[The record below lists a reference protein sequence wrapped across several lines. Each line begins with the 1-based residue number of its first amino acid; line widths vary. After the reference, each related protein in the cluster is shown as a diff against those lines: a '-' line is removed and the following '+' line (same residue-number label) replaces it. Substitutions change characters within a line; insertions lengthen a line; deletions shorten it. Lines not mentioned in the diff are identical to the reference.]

1 MLSKIISKLK
11 YLLVALPFAL
21 LYFAFNTESVNYFRI
36 RGFLPNETEPGI
48 DWVEKKYNDTLRNYF
63 NPDPDWYP
71 TEVVAQGALL
81 VELESGDILVE
92 RSSRQKRKIASLVK
106 IMTAVVAL
114 EHRNLKDHITVS
126 EYAAFIG
133 ENSMGLSVG
142 EAYTLEELLHG
153 LVMASGNDAAYAI
166 AEGIAGDADTFIRWM
181 NMKGEELGLKNSY
194 FADPSGLDDST

>member
-63 NPDPDWYP
+63 NPEPDWYP
-71 TEVVAQGALL
+71 TEELGTPNQPEVVAQGALL

-126 EYAAFIG
+126 EYAAFI
-133 ENSMGLSVG
+133 
-142 EAYTLEELLHG
+142 
-153 LVMASGNDAAYAI
+153 
-166 AEGIAGDADTFIRWM
+166 
-181 NMKGEELGLKNSY
+181 
-194 FADPSGLDDST
+194 